1 MPSRHEAAKLVPIRT
16 APIHLFECRPR
27 CPRNSTSSAKP
38 SQEGAPSSARSSPF
52 EVATQAADTLERS
65 LQSTLGASKPF
76 ACSSAEIALETILR
90 IACEELAS
98 CEATVDASSSARLLR
113 GELRLARLSASGL
126 SLAGLRLSTLEL
138 NAEDVVIDPGSFLA
152 NPPRL
157 PNLVAPVTARFGV
170 RLAQDDIN
178 RSPILF
184 SAIQELLREVLR
196 TGVSAAIGETLPRD
210 ASSLKINLVRVESLA
225 AGRIVL
231 VADADAL
238 KEDGTTLELRGM
250 RVRTTPR
257 ASAGQRLI
265 LLDKPELVSSFEGF
279 GAKVEVGL
287 PFLRAAGIPLPDAVS
302 IDRIT
307 VEDGAMQVDGTVR
320 LQPIDYQELARSTQR
335 LREELQDAAAQQPV
349 TVDVESSPAPDPQS
363 DEAMGKLRSASSDL

>member
-1 MPSRHEAAKLVPIRT
+1 
-16 APIHLFECRPR
+16 
-27 CPRNSTSSAKP
+27 
-38 SQEGAPSSARSSPF
+38 
-52 EVATQAADTLERS
+52 
-65 LQSTLGASKPF
+65 
-76 ACSSAEIALETILR
+76 
-90 IACEELAS
+90 
-98 CEATVDASSSARLLR
+98 
-113 GELRLARLSASGL
+113 
-126 SLAGLRLSTLEL
+126 
-138 NAEDVVIDPGSFLA
+138 
-152 NPPRL
+152 
-157 PNLVAPVTARFGV
+157 VAPVTARFGV

-307 VEDGAMQVDGTVR
+307 VEDGAMQ
-320 LQPIDYQELARSTQR
+320 
-335 LREELQDAAAQQPV
+335 AAA
-349 TVDVESSPAPDPQS
+349 T
-363 DEAMGKLRSASSDL
+363 